1 MFLEIFSK
9 NYREN
14 CVVHFSVYHILP
26 VWYYL
31 PLESARPKSP
41 DKLKKKKLFITD
53 CSKDALTGICIYFSY
68 INRDREVT
76 SKTIQN
82 VGLLV

>member
-1 MFLEIFSK
+1 ML
-9 NYREN
+9 
-14 CVVHFSVYHILP
+14 
-26 VWYYL
+26 VWYYYL
-31 PLESARPKSP
+31 TLDSARPKSP

-53 CSKDALTGICIYFSY
+53 CSKEALSGICIYFSY

-82 VGLLV
+82 VGILL